1 MRGTGLAA
9 MGQRREKNR
18 DVKLGFKKN
27 NGTFKSPLTLSHCV
41 CLLLCIARE
50 MLFQRLDLILIFHLQ
65 GDDLLLNFALFHFQS
80 NFMSSDVSYSKKY
93 PRILVLK

>member
-1 MRGTGLAA
+1 MENRCVGSAMRLHACEA
-9 MGQRREKNR
+9 LDWPPWVKELK
-18 DVKLGFKKN
+18 KLGFKKN

-65 GDDLLLNFALFHFQS
+65 GDDLLLNFALFHF
-80 NFMSSDVSYSKKY
+80 
-93 PRILVLK
+93 